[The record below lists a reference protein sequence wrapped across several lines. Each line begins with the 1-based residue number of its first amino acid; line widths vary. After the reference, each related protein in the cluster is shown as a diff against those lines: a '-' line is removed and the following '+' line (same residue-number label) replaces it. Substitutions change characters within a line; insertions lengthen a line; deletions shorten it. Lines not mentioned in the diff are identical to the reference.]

1 MVPAPMEERSSAA
14 GLLAGHGEAC
24 WRPWSKEQGRS
35 RPRESRGVGVLPG
48 SSCSC
53 GKNRGRRSAEH
64 WAEGGAYWLEEG
76 EGEAGKTP
84 WLLEKSGRHGEE
96 HGSLVAVAAM
106 KKKREEG
113 RAPWK
118 GALRPWSFCPCA
130 CTGNREKE
138 LLVAARGGS
147 E

>member
-35 RPRESRGVGVLPG
+35 RPRESRGIGVLPG

-64 WAEGGAYWLEEG
+64 WAEGARRPW
-76 EGEAGKTP
+76 EAAGDLGDP
-84 WLLEKSGRHGEE
+84 ALA
-96 HGSLVAVAAM
+96 AVAAVGREEERGRLE
-106 KKKREEG
+106 KREREWRLKQLEG
-113 RAPWK
+113 W
-118 GALRPWSFCPCA
+118 
-130 CTGNREKE
+130 E
-138 LLVAARGGS
+138 
-147 E
+147 

>member
-35 RPRESRGVGVLPG
+35 RPRESRGIGVLPG

-64 WAEGGAYWLEEG
+64 WAEG
-76 EGEAGKTP
+76 
-84 WLLEKSGRHGEE
+84 
-96 HGSLVAVAAM
+96 
-106 KKKREEG
+106 
-113 RAPWK
+113 
-118 GALRPWSFCPCA
+118 ALRPWEAAGDLGDPA
-130 CTGNREKE
+130 
-138 LLVAARGGS
+138 LAAVAAVGREEERGRLEKREREWRLKQLEGW